1 MAIPGEFQWDKTKFA
16 IDNTALEALNT
27 TEWAAL
33 AAERWHELVGVS
45 ASSLKAAFAS
55 LSEADLKKLMTPGY
69 YPAVTGDAGSGFTVT
84 VMSDGKFPNVINF
97 SGKEK
102 SPDGVLGIPE
112 RNEFGGESVSITDPA
127 I

>member
-1 MAIPGEFQWDKTKFA
+1 MAIPGDFQWDKTKYA
-16 IDNTALEALNT
+16 INNTSLETLNV

-55 LSEADLKKLMTPGY
+55 MSEADLKKLMLPGY
-69 YPAVTGDAGSGFTVT
+69 YPAVTGDAASGFTVT
-84 VMSDGKFPNVINF
+84 VMADGKFPNVINF
-97 SGKEK
+97 SGRER

-112 RNEFGGESVSITDPA
+112 RNQFGGESVSITDPA